1 MGKDSPSGWKQNNQ
15 NISTCSSGSG
25 QDLHVSLSSPSASLA
40 NTMTTSITAPSL
52 AVGGSSTG
60 AGEDS
65 DHSDFGNQ
73 QSSASN
79 SRSQT
84 KKLLKNF
91 KQLPQEEVVLQSKY
105 NIVLVP

>member
-1 MGKDSPSGWKQNNQ
+1 MPSNIASSNTGKDSPSAWN
-15 NISTCSSGSG
+15 SGAG
-25 QDLHVSLSSPSASLA
+25 QDLHASLLSPSASLS

-105 NIVLVP
+105 NSSLVP